1 MVMSGLKVYRQRLK
15 RWLANT
21 GAIKASMGKVTAN
34 GIEIAY
40 EEFGSPR
47 DPAIVMIMG
56 LGTQLIGWPD
66 SLCYA
71 LANAGFRV
79 IRFDNR
85 DVGLSTKFDG
95 LSGQHEMNLALAHS
109 ILGMPI
115 YAPYTLRDMAADTVG
130 LLDALGI
137 ETAHFVGSS
146 MGGMIA
152 QLIASNHA
160 QRARSL
166 VSIMSTSGYKG
177 LPPANSAALHAIV
190 APRPGI
196 QHRDRAIRHAME
208 IHRTI
213 GSSRFPISDND
224 LRERASRY
232 FDRCYYPE
240 GVARH
245 VLAILA
251 SGDRVEALKRIKA
264 PTLVIHGSED
274 PLVPVEAGKHTASLV
289 RDAKIMIIEGMGHDY
304 PAELVP
310 AISEKIILHCRE
322 SDGDRL

>member
-1 MVMSGLKVYRQRLK
+1 VNALMSGLRDYGRRLK
-15 RWLANT
+15 WWVANAPAVAT
-21 GAIKASMGKVTAN
+21 SSGTVTAN

-40 EEFGSPR
+40 EEFGSRR
-47 DPAIVMIMG
+47 DPAVVMVMG

-66 SLCYA
+66 ALCHA
-71 LANAGFRV
+71 LVHAGYRV
-79 IRFDNR
+79 VRFDNR

-95 LSGQHEMNLALAHS
+95 RSGLHDMNLALAHS

-115 YAPYTLRDMAADTVG
+115 SAPYTLFDMAADAVG
-130 LLDALGI
+130 LVDALGI
-137 ETAHFVGSS
+137 EKAHFVGSS

-152 QLIASNHA
+152 QIVASTRP
-160 QRARSL
+160 QRTRSL

-177 LPPANSAALHAIV
+177 LPAAKPAALHAIV
-190 APRPGI
+190 APRPSI
-196 QHRDRAIRHAME
+196 HHRDRAIKHAME

-213 GSSRFPISDND
+213 GSSRFPISDED
-224 LRERASRY
+224 LRDRAGRY

-240 GVARH
+240 GVSRH

-251 SGDRVEALKRIKA
+251 SGDRVEALKRIQA

-289 RDAKIMIIEGMGHDY
+289 PGSQLLVIEGMGHDY
-304 PAELVP
+304 PSEVVP
-310 AISEKIILHCRE
+310 VIADRIIQHCRE
-322 SDGDRL
+322 ADGH